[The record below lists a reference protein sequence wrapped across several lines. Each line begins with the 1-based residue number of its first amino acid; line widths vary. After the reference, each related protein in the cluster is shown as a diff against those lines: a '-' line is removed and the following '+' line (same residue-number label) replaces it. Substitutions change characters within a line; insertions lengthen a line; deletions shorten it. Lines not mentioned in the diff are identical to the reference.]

1 MRLTLVAISLFACAC
16 GTNSSDDDSQIP
28 VDCSMVTGA
37 DTFTVGLEKPGVGGA
52 VDFKLMSISPAP
64 AIRGNNDWIVEIDA
78 MSSGVVGAPMDGA
91 TLDVSSYMPAHG
103 HYSPIVP
110 TMANGGITATGTAG
124 QYKISPV
131 NLWMPGLWQ
140 TTITVSNSTP
150 ADRAVF
156 AFCVNP

>member
-1 MRLTLVAISLFACAC
+1 MRLTFVAISLLCAC
-16 GTNSSDDDSQIP
+16 GTNSGDDDTA
-28 VDCSMVTGA
+28 VDCSMITGA
-37 DTFTVGLEKPGVGGA
+37 DTFTVGLEKPGTAGA
-52 VDFKLMSISPAP
+52 VDFKLMSIAPAP
-64 AIRGNNDWIVEIDA
+64 AIRGNNDWIVEIDS

-103 HYSPIVP
+103 HYSPITP
-110 TMANGGITATGTAG
+110 TISATGTAG

-140 TTITVSNSTP
+140 TTITVSSSAP
-150 ADRAVF
+150 ADRAVY

>member
-1 MRLTLVAISLFACAC
+1 MRLTFVAISLFACAC
-16 GTNSSDDDSQIP
+16 GTNSSGDDDSQDP

-37 DTFTVGLEKPGVGGA
+37 DTFTVGLDKPGVGGA

-78 MSSGVVGAPMDGA
+78 MSSGADGAPMDGA

-103 HYSPIVP
+103 HYSPITP
-110 TMANGGITATGTAG
+110 MITATGTAG
-124 QYKISPV
+124 EYKISPV

-140 TTITVSNSTP
+140 TTITVSSATP
-150 ADRAVF
+150 PDRAVF